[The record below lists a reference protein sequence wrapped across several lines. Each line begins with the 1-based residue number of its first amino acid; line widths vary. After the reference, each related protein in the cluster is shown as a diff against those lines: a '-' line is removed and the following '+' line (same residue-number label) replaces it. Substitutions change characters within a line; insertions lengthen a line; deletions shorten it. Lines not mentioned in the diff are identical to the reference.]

1 MNSIPRMTPRVRIA
15 LKLVA
20 AAGLILV
27 LVMFAA
33 TEVDFVYT
41 GF

>member
-1 MNSIPRMTPRVRIA
+1 MTPGMTPKARIA
-15 LKLVA
+15 LKLVI
-20 AAGLILV
+20 AAGLILILV
-27 LVMFAA
+27 LFSV